1 MSRYVSWCLA
11 WLFIVS
17 SACGDDAP
25 PTDVPQC
32 DSDVQCDDGIFCN
45 GSETCAPMAPGSAMQ
60 RPVAGTALPWVE
72 QAVDPGVKGE
82 PRSREKMA
90 LDYGGEAAQ
99 LKDLARITLVFRSC
113 AAQLNALRKM
123 DSVPGWRVVQTK
135 NKVRFPTP
143 MVRGRRAAARSWR
156 ATH

>member
-1 MSRYVSWCLA
+1 
-11 WLFIVS
+11 
-17 SACGDDAP
+17 
-25 PTDVPQC
+25 
-32 DSDVQCDDGIFCN
+32 
-45 GSETCAPMAPGSAMQ
+45 MQ
-60 RPVAGTALPWVE
+60 RPVRGTALPWVE
-72 QAVDPGVKGE
+72 EAVDPGIKGE

-90 LDYGGEAAQ
+90 LDYAGEAAQ